1 MKNNNNKS
9 YYFANHFVKSWNAI
23 ITVFVLMIILGSCEN
38 VLIEE
43 PKSLSAET
51 FYNTAEEVEGGVN
64 AIYLPYQSSFS
75 LADYI
80 SIKESFSDYLVGR
93 NTFFNN
99 FQGLSTTNM
108 NRTTG
113 MWNLF
118 YLSIRNANLVIK
130 YAPQG
135 KNISQADIDKYVGEA
150 KFMRAFS
157 YFQLVK
163 NWDGVPLR
171 VETNMLDVDLKRSTA
186 QETYDLIIAD
196 LLYAEAKLPETA
208 ALSGRPSKYAAKTLL
223 ADVYLQTGNYA
234 GSRDKAGDVI
244 SSNKYA
250 LVPVKTVDD
259 FQKIFGPDVVTTLE
273 EIFYTKGTRQSGLG
287 TPFVMHVNHSNTRFH
302 GAGGWF
308 ILYSWS
314 TIPYYTGWDD
324 DDKRKELWYDIN
336 MGLVGKTMMN
346 KKFIDPLAPSNS
358 GAGNDIPWYR
368 YADVL
373 MMYAEAEARIGGLTA
388 EAMETL
394 NQVHRRGYGYDTKTS
409 SPVDFKLADYN
420 ASSFLDLVV
429 KEYGYEFQLE
439 GKRWSQLKRTG
450 KAAEIILAMKGTAI
464 AQKHYLWPIP
474 ISEMNFNKAID
485 PVKDQ
490 NPGY

>member
-9 YYFANHFVKSWNAI
+9 NYFAKHFLKSWNAI
-23 ITVFVLMIILGSCEN
+23 IAVFLLMIILGSCEKAL
-38 VLIEE
+38 VEE
-43 PKSLSAET
+43 PKFLSGET
-51 FYNTAEEVEGGVN
+51 FYNTVEEVEGAVN
-64 AIYLPYQSSFS
+64 AIYPPYNSSFS

-80 SIKESFSDYLVGR
+80 SISESYSDYLVGR
-93 NTFFNN
+93 NTFFGD
-99 FQGLSTTNM
+99 FQGLTTTNTS
-108 NRTTG
+108 RTAG
-113 MWNLF
+113 AWDQF
-118 YLSIRNANLVIK
+118 YLSIRNANLVINL
-130 YAPQG
+130 APQG

-150 KFMRAFS
+150 KFMRAFA

-163 NWDGVPLR
+163 NWGGVPLR

-196 LLYAEAKLPETA
+196 LLDAEAKLPETA
-208 ALSGRPSKYAAKTLL
+208 AVAGRPSKYAAKTLL
-223 ADVYLQTGNYA
+223 ADVYLQTGNYTGA
-234 GSRDKAGDVI
+234 RDKAGDVI

-250 LVPVKTVDD
+250 LVPIKTVDD
-259 FQKIFGPDVVTTLE
+259 FQEIFGPDVVTTSE

-287 TPFVMHVNHSNTRFH
+287 TPFVMHVNHSSTGFH

-314 TIPYYTGWDD
+314 TTPYYTGWDD
-324 DDKRKELWYDIN
+324 NDKRKELWYPLD

-346 KKFIDPLAPSNS
+346 KKFIDPLAPSSS
-358 GAGNDIPWYR
+358 GAGNDLPWYR
-368 YADVL
+368 YADAL
-373 MMYAEAEARIGGLTA
+373 MIYAEAEARIEGPTA
-388 EAMETL
+388 EAMEAL
-394 NQVHRRGYGYDTKTS
+394 NQVHRRGYGYDPKTP

-439 GKRWSQLKRTG
+439 GKRWSELKRTG
-450 KAAEIILAMKGTAI
+450 KAQEIILAMKGITI
-464 AQKHYLWPIP
+464 APKNYLWPIP
-474 ISEMNFNKAID
+474 ISEMNFNKALD